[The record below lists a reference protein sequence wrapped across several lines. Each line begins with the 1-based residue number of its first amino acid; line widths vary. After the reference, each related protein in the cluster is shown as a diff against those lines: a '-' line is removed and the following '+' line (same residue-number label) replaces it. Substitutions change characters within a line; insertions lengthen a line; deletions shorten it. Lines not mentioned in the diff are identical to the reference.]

1 MRSVHGLRTSG
12 RALGILLLGLVLGL
26 VLPCLAAAQPFGG
39 WVTLSG
45 FPTSSYISI
54 PHAEALNPT
63 TGFTFEAWVRVRDAH
78 NTTQCSSIA
87 GKNWTKAWWI
97 GICGTTLRSYIK
109 GYPTSGTFFD
119 FGTISS
125 TLWTHIA
132 VTYDGAARKHYIN
145 GVLVGTHPETG
156 PLTTDTDEV
165 RIGSDVAYQFTPAG
179 DIDEVSLWSVA
190 RTQAQIQ
197 QDASAPIT
205 GPVQG
210 LIAVW
215 SFNGNA
221 RDQVAVYNGT
231 VNGTVTFG
239 APAPPAG
246 PWLTTSQI
254 PGYQFKVRITAG
266 SVITGV
272 QESCIAE
279 TLCVSAAVPGRS
291 EVEVRI
297 VGPKPNGYLWPN
309 IVKFNTS
316 QVEVWINQLSSGTIK
331 YYILPGAWPGL
342 DDLPGLYDR
351 TGFLP

>member
-1 MRSVHGLRTSG
+1 MRSVRGPQTSG
-12 RALGILLLGLVLGL
+12 SALGILLFALALAL
-26 VLPCLAAAQPFGG
+26 VLPGLAAAQPFGG
-39 WVTLSG
+39 WATFSG
-45 FPTSSYISI
+45 YPPSSYISI
-54 PHAEALNPT
+54 PHSDA
-63 TGFTFEAWVRVRDAH
+63 FEAWVRVRDAH
-78 NTTQCSSIA
+78 GTSCSSIA
-87 GKNWTKAWWI
+87 GKNWTTAWWI

-109 GYPTSGTFFD
+109 GYTPPAAVNFD
-119 FGTISS
+119 AGTIST

-145 GVLVGTHPETG
+145 GVLVGTHAETG
-156 PLTTDTDEV
+156 LLTTDTDEV
-165 RIGSDVAYQFTPAG
+165 RIGSDVSYQFTPAG

-197 QDASAPIT
+197 QDASGPIT

-231 VNGTVTFG
+231 VHGPVTFS
-239 APAPPAG
+239 APAPPAS
-246 PWLTTSQI
+246 PWLTTSQL
-254 PGYQFKVRITAG
+254 PGFQFKVVVTG
-266 SVITGV
+266 TSPITGV

-279 TLCVSAAVPGRS
+279 TLCVSASVPGRS

-316 QVEVWINQLSSGTIK
+316 QVEVWIDQLSTGSIK

>member
-1 MRSVHGLRTSG
+1 MRSVRGLQTPG
-12 RALGILLLGLVLGL
+12 RVLGILLLGMALGL
-26 VLPCLAAAQPFGG
+26 VLPGLASAQPFGG
-39 WVTLSG
+39 WVTFAGS
-45 FPTSSYISI
+45 PTSSYISI
-54 PHAEALNPT
+54 PHSDALNPT
-63 TGFTFEAWVRVRDAH
+63 TGFTFEAWVRIRDAH
-78 NTTQCSSIA
+78 SGACSSIA

-109 GYPTSGTFFD
+109 GYPTPGTFFD

-145 GVLVGTHPETG
+145 GMLVGTHPETG

-197 QDASAPIT
+197 QDASGPIT
-205 GPVQG
+205 GPVLG

-221 RDQVAVYNGT
+221 RDQVSVNNGT
-231 VNGTVTFG
+231 VHDPVAFN

-254 PGYQFKVRITAG
+254 PGYQFKVVVTG
-266 SVITGV
+266 SSVITGV

-279 TLCVSAAVPGRS
+279 TLCVSASVPGRS

-316 QVEVWINQLSSGTIK
+316 QVEVWIDQLSTGSIK